1 MWQIV
6 KKSISILH
14 EISSYEKGH
23 GKPVWR
29 SKTLWANTIALS
41 ALLGSRYAGI
51 DISAEDQLAILGVI
65 NVVMRLI
72 SKDEVGLV
80 ERS

>member
-1 MWQIV
+1 MWQIAR
-6 KKSISILH
+6 KAISILY
-14 EISSYEKGH
+14 EVSSYEKGH

-29 SKTLWANTIALS
+29 SKTLWANVLALA
-41 ALLGSRYAGI
+41 ALLGSRYAGVE
-51 DISAEDQLAILGVI
+51 ISAEDQLAILGVI

-80 ERS
+80 ER